1 MRKMLVVV
9 LAIAFA
15 GCGGDND
22 NAQAPDP
29 KDQAMA
35 RRPQNISS
43 EFVKKLVSEIQR
55 DYPPTGHDIWT
66 LVNETLA
73 HPDTV
78 SEAVL
83 QQRLTQT
90 VLKALREK
98 AENIFAVVFIGRDPP
113 GTDDLKFAVINRTG
127 RDVSSLKGVIQV
139 CSSSGIVL
147 HSLKLDL
154 DKPISAAGQL
164 DCGGHWAMPSGL
176 VEKLAEKDNGYKLQ
190 FVVSTVTF
198 SDGTVEEYP

>member
-1 MRKMLVVV
+1 MRKLLVVV
-9 LAIAFA
+9 LAISFT
-15 GCGGDND
+15 GCGGDD
-22 NAQAPDP
+22 GAQEPDP

-43 EFVKKLVSEIQR
+43 EFVKKLVSEIER

-78 SEAVL
+78 SEPVL
-83 QQRLTQT
+83 EQRLKQT

-127 RDVSSLKGVIQV
+127 RDVSSVNGVIQV
-139 CSSSGIVL
+139 CSSFGAIVQ
-147 HSLKLDL
+147 SLKLDL
-154 DKPISAAGQL
+154 DKPISAGGQL

-176 VEKLAEKDNGYKLQ
+176 VEKLAEKDSSYKLQ
-190 FVVSTVTF
+190 FVTSKVTF
-198 SDGTVEEYP
+198 ADGTVEQYP